1 MINKFVRKPLAGGKA
16 RSSIRPGPA
25 PDYDPGTKRPSGV
38 SPLWSGMC
46 STETLLRAEGPLLD
60 PIRVGR
66 SIFISACFV
75 GRTNTGREFIHGGGI
90 VPFADP

>member
-1 MINKFVRKPLAGGKA
+1 
-16 RSSIRPGPA
+16 
-25 PDYDPGTKRPSGV
+25 
-38 SPLWSGMC
+38 MC